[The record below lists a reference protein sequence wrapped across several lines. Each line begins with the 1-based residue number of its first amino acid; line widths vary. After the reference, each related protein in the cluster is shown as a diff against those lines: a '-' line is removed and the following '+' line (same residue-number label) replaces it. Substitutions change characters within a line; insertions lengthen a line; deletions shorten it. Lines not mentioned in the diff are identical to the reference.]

1 VALSPLPIDAF
12 LPAIVESLTHRRALV
27 LAAEPGVGKTTR
39 VPRAL
44 MLSGKFDAGEILVL
58 EPRRIAAR
66 MAAHRVAE
74 ELDEKVGQRIGYT
87 VRFDEVSSAK
97 TRVRFVTEG
106 ILTRRLVQ
114 DPMLEGVSVVVL
126 DELHE
131 RSLHADLALAM
142 LRKLR
147 AEKRPE
153 LALVAMSATLDADEV
168 GRFLDAEV
176 VRVPGRAH
184 EIVIDFAK
192 ERDTRPLEAQVASAC
207 ARALREEP
215 DGHVLV
221 FLPGAGEIRKC
232 EEALASLASRENV
245 DLVPLHG
252 DLPPDAQDRAV
263 RPSSKR
269 KIILAT
275 NVAETS
281 LTIDGVTTVVDS
293 GLHRMARH
301 SPWSGLPILELAPIS
316 QASATQRAGRAGRT
330 RAGRAVR
337 LYLQHDYAQRPRFDV
352 AEILRVDLAET
363 VLSLA
368 SLGVTNVAAFPFF
381 EAPPLAAVQA
391 ATDLLARLGAIDS
404 VGAITREGR
413 AMLALPIHPRLGKI
427 VLAAR
432 DAGLE
437 RDGALLAATLAEREI
452 RAALRTRFGERE
464 RAASQSGTSDAME
477 RLEAIASAEQE
488 GLSRASLSF
497 HGLDPG
503 ASNAVVRLRDQ
514 IVRALSRVR
523 LDVRRD
529 ESRDVET
536 ALLRAILAGYPDR
549 VGKRR
554 KKNGDEVVLAG
565 GGSARLAESSVVR
578 DAELLVCVEAEEK
591 TGKVLCRIAS
601 MIEPEWL
608 LELFP
613 DRVKDLREVRF
624 DPEKERIELVTA
636 LTYDGIAIDESRGD
650 AAGVEGAAAVLA
662 GAALSRDLGRFVDR
676 DALAQLR
683 LRLDL
688 ARRADPSL
696 PVLDDTL
703 VKEALTAACE
713 GRRSFDELAKADV
726 LGAILA
732 TLGTRVR
739 SRLDQLAPTEVALPA
754 RKNKVTYEVDRP
766 PWVESR
772 MQDFF
777 GLLEGPRAGG
787 EPIVLHLLA
796 PNMRAVQV
804 TTDLAGFWDRHYP
817 KLKKELMRQYPRH
830 YWPDDP
836 RTAEPRKPLPRKPR

>member
-1 VALSPLPIDAF
+1 MISLPIDPF
-12 LPAIVESLTHRRALV
+12 LPGIVETVATRGALV
-27 LAAEPGVGKTTR
+27 LAAEPGAGKTTR

-44 MLSGKFDAGEILVL
+44 LLSKRFDAGEILVL

-66 MAAHRVAE
+66 MAARRVAE
-74 ELDEKVGQRIGYT
+74 ELDEKVGERIGYT
-87 VRFDEVSSAK
+87 VRFEEVSSPR

-106 ILTRRLVQ
+106 ILTRRLVA
-114 DPMLEGVSVVVL
+114 DPMLNGISVVVL

-147 AEKRPE
+147 AERRPE
-153 LALVAMSATLDADEV
+153 LALVAMSATLDTEKVAE
-168 GRFLDAEV
+168 FLSAEI
-176 VRVPGRAH
+176 VRVPGRPYEVTIEH
-184 EIVIDFAK
+184 AK
-192 ERDTRPLEAQVASAC
+192 ERDNRPLEAQVASAC

-232 EEALASLASRENV
+232 EEALASLASRENADV
-245 DLVPLHG
+245 VPLHG
-252 DLPPDAQDRAV
+252 DLPPDVQDRAV
-263 RPSSKR
+263 RPSAKR

-301 SPWSGLPILELAPIS
+301 SPWSGLPILELVPIS

-330 RAGRAVR
+330 RAGRAIR
-337 LYLQHDYAQRPRFDV
+337 LYLQHDHALRPRFDP

-368 SLGVTNVAAFPFF
+368 SLGVTDVASFPFF
-381 EAPPLAAVQA
+381 ESPPLAAIQA
-391 ATDLLARLGAIDS
+391 ATDLLARLSAIDS
-404 VGAITREGR
+404 SGAITREGR
-413 AMLALPIHPRLGKI
+413 AMLALPVHPRLGKI

-464 RAASQSGTSDAME
+464 RVAAESGASDAME

-488 GLSRASLSF
+488 GLSRASLSH
-497 HGLDPG
+497 HGLDAG

-514 IVRALSRVR
+514 ILRALGRVR
-523 LDVRRD
+523 LDPRPG
-529 ESRDVET
+529 EERDVESS
-536 ALLRAILAGYPDR
+536 LLFAILAGYPDR

-554 KKNGDEVVLAG
+554 KKNGDEIVLAG

-591 TGKVLCRIAS
+591 SGKVLCRIAS
-601 MIEPEWL
+601 AIEPEWL

-613 DRVKDLREVRF
+613 DRVKDVREVRF
-624 DPEKERIELVTA
+624 DPEKERIELITA

-662 GAALSRDLGRFVDR
+662 SAALARDLGRFVDR
-676 DALAQLR
+676 DALGQLR

-696 PVLDDTL
+696 PVLDDAF
-703 VKEALTAACE
+703 VKQALTAACE

-726 LGAILA
+726 LGSIMS
-732 TLGTRVR
+732 TLGGRTRA
-739 SRLDQLAPTEVALPA
+739 RLDDLAPTEVALPA
-754 RKNKVTYEVDRP
+754 RRNKVTYEVDRP

-817 KLKKELMRQYPRH
+817 KIKKELMRQYPRH

>member
-1 VALSPLPIDAF
+1 VIPLPIDPF
-12 LPAIVESLTHRRALV
+12 LPAIVDVVATRRALV
-27 LAAEPGVGKTTR
+27 LAAEPGAGKTTR

-44 MLSGKFDAGEILVL
+44 LLSGKFDTGEILVL

-66 MAAHRVAE
+66 MAARRVAE
-74 ELDEKVGQRIGYT
+74 ELGEKAGERVGYT
-87 VRFDEVSSAK
+87 VRFEEVASAK

-106 ILTRRLVQ
+106 ILTRRLVA
-114 DPMLEGVSVVVL
+114 DPMLQGVSVVVL

-142 LRKLR
+142 VRKLR
-147 AEKRPE
+147 AERRPE
-153 LALVAMSATLDADEV
+153 LAVVAMSATLDTERVAEFLGADIV
-168 GRFLDAEV
+168 K
-176 VRVPGRAH
+176 VPGRAH
-184 EIVIDFAK
+184 EVVIEHAK

-221 FLPGAGEIRKC
+221 FLPGAGEIRKS

-252 DLPPDAQDRAV
+252 DLPPEAQDRAV
-263 RPSSKR
+263 RPSAKR
-269 KIILAT
+269 KIILST

-330 RAGRAVR
+330 RAGRAIR
-337 LYLQHDYAQRPRFDV
+337 LYLQHDHAQRPRFDP

-368 SLGVTNVAAFPFF
+368 SLGVTDVAAFPFY
-381 EAPPLAAVQA
+381 EAPPRAAIDAAVE
-391 ATDLLARLGAIDS
+391 LLKRLAAIDS
-404 VGAITREGR
+404 EGTITREGR
-413 AMLALPIHPRLGKI
+413 AMLALPIHPRLAKI
-427 VLAAR
+427 VLVSR
-432 DAGLE
+432 DEGLE

-452 RAALRTRFGERE
+452 RAALRTRFGERA
-464 RAASQSGTSDAME
+464 RAASESGTSDAME
-477 RLEAIASAEQE
+477 RLEAIAMAEHD
-488 GLSRASLSF
+488 GLSRSSLSQS
-497 HGLDPG
+497 GLDPG
-503 ASNAVVRLRDQ
+503 AANAVVRLRDQ
-514 IVRALSRVR
+514 ILRALARVR
-523 LDVRRD
+523 LDVRP
-529 ESRDVET
+529 SGSSDVEA
-536 ALLRAILAGYPDR
+536 ALLRAVLAGYPDR

-554 KKNGDEVVLAG
+554 KKNGDEIVLAG
-565 GGSARLAESSVVR
+565 GGSARLAETSVVR
-578 DAELLVCVEAEEK
+578 EAELMVCVEAEEK
-591 TGKVLCRIAS
+591 NGKVLCRVAS
-601 MIEPEWL
+601 AIEPEWL
-608 LELFP
+608 LEMFP
-613 DRVKDLREVRF
+613 DRVKDVREVRF
-624 DPEKERIELVTA
+624 DADKERIELVTA

-662 GAALSRDLGRFVDR
+662 AAALARDLGRFVDR

-688 ARRADPSL
+688 ARRADASL
-696 PVLDDTL
+696 PVLDDAL
-703 VKEALTAACE
+703 VKSALTAACE

-726 LGAILA
+726 FGAILE
-732 TLGTRVR
+732 TLGGRARARV
-739 SRLDQLAPTEVALPA
+739 DELAPKEVALPA

-817 KLKKELMRQYPRH
+817 KIRKELMRQYPRH
-830 YWPDDP
+830 YWPEDP